1 MSLQCFSDISIHRS
15 HLSSTMSQCKHSF
28 CLHSAHTR
36 EGYRRQKNLPQ
47 SKGNSMGR
55 FLGWVWDRIGEAL
68 SSLRSGSWA
77 NVPVRCSSTK
87 GHTTIIL
94 HPDFKARSPR
104 VMCHPC
110 TASCSLCGGW
120 LVGTLLREHWVYTQT
135 THSIPGSLQR
145 LWVHR
150 CRPSDKVVTFGLQA
164 PWGKMHE
171 VCHMA
176 LLPPLPTQWG
186 AWFFLSKNVSAM
198 SRHRSRA
205 LLQIWS
211 IFLKM
216 ALFLSLSLLN

>member
-28 CLHSAHTR
+28 CLHSPRTR
-36 EGYRRQKNLPQ
+36 EGYRGRRTILKARVIQWATSLDECRIEKVKVFPHTNLGLGQTSQCGVPPPRVTPSSPYTLTSRPGPQ
-47 SKGNSMGR
+47 EWGAIHVLHPVP
-55 FLGWVWDRIGEAL
+55 FVVAGWQAL
-68 SSLRSGSWA
+68 SSEST
-77 NVPVRCSSTK
+77 PV
-87 GHTTIIL
+87 
-94 HPDFKARSPR
+94 
-104 VMCHPC
+104 
-110 TASCSLCGGW
+110 
-120 LVGTLLREHWVYTQT
+120 
-135 THSIPGSLQR
+135 SLQH

-150 CRPSDKVVTFGLQA
+150 CRPSDKVVTFGLQV

-186 AWFFLSKNVSAM
+186 AWFFLSKNVSSM

-211 IFLKM
+211 IFKKWPCS
-216 ALFLSLSLLN
+216 FLSPF